1 MCPRCRDTGYDAQ
14 ERPCCG
20 VAARIAYPC
29 SRCHGLGTLQGGGFC
44 DCVHG
49 TAARSHSR
57 KVHPARRREG
67 LTPVSE
73 IAAGLKEKL

>member
-1 MCPRCRDTGYDAQ
+1 MET
-14 ERPCCG
+14 ERQRMQRNLTVSPPG
-20 VAARIAYPC
+20 VETAPVHPC

-73 IAAGLKEKL
+73 IAVGLKEKL

>member
-1 MCPRCRDTGYDAQ
+1 METERQRMRKNLTVSPPGVETAPTHPCPRCR
-14 ERPCCG
+14 
-20 VAARIAYPC
+20 
-29 SRCHGLGTLQGGGFC
+29 GLGTLQGGGFC

-73 IAAGLKEKL
+73 IAVGLKEKL